1 MQQHNVFMQLALS
14 LAESAAAYDEVPVGA
29 LLVDSQQR
37 IISSAFN
44 LKERN
49 SCPTQHAEILAIESA
64 CKKLKSWRLLNCQ
77 LYVTLEPCLM
87 CAGAI
92 SQARIEKVIYA
103 ASDPKAG
110 ALGSLYQVHQDKRL
124 NHQFEVMPGVFAAE
138 AGQLL
143 SQFFRNKRRN

>member
-1 MQQHNVFMQLALS
+1 MQQHDHFMQLALS
-14 LAESAAAYDEVPVGA
+14 LAETAAAYDEVPVGA
-29 LLVDSQQR
+29 LIVDSQQN

-49 SCPTQHAEILAIESA
+49 CCPTQHAEILAIEGA
-64 CKKLKSWRLLNCQ
+64 CKKLKTWRLLNCH

-92 SQARIEKVIYA
+92 SQARIERVIYG

-124 NHQFEVMPGVFAAE
+124 NHQFEVLPGVLAAE
-138 AGQLL
+138 TGKLL
-143 SQFFRNKRRN
+143 SQFFRSKRKN